1 MYNVR
6 FLKGAPMSPL
16 RWAFT
21 IVAFPLGGLAAVQL
35 GSTQGGFLSAAL
47 AGLVAGAVLGTAQWL
62 ALRPA
67 VSAYWIAATAAGLAV
82 GAGLGATVTA
92 GQTSAGALVVYGLVA
107 GAVTGAAQAA
117 LLRRGVAKAALW
129 MLVVAASWAAAW
141 FITAAVIVDEQ
152 RGYVTFGLSGAALV
166 TVATGLTLRLMLGAR
181 APRAAVA
188 EVSA

>member
-6 FLKGAPMSPL
+6 FLKGAQMSAL

-21 IVAFPLGGLAAVQL
+21 IVAFPLGGLAAVQV
-35 GSTQGGFLSAAL
+35 GSTQVGFLSAAL
-47 AGLVAGAVLGTAQWL
+47 SGLVAGAVLGTAQWL

-92 GQTSAGALVVYGLVA
+92 QTSAGALVVYGLVA
-107 GAVTGAAQAA
+107 GAVTGAAQAS

>member
-1 MYNVR
+1 
-6 FLKGAPMSPL
+6 MSPL

-35 GSTQGGFLSAAL
+35 GSTQGGFISAAL
-47 AGLVAGAVLGTAQWL
+47 AGLVSGAVLGTAQWL

-67 VSAYWIAATAAGLAV
+67 VSAYWIAAAAAAGLAV

-92 GQTSAGALVVYGLVA
+92 GQTSAGALVVHGLVA
-107 GAVTGAAQAA
+107 GAVTGAAQAV

>member
-1 MYNVR
+1 
-6 FLKGAPMSPL
+6 MSAL

-21 IVAFPLGGLAAVQL
+21 IVAFPLGGLAAVQV
-35 GSTQGGFLSAAL
+35 GSTQVGFLSAAL
-47 AGLVAGAVLGTAQWL
+47 SGLVAGAVLGTAQWL

-92 GQTSAGALVVYGLVA
+92 QTSAGALVVYGLVA

-117 LLRRGVAKAALW
+117 LLRRGAAKAALW